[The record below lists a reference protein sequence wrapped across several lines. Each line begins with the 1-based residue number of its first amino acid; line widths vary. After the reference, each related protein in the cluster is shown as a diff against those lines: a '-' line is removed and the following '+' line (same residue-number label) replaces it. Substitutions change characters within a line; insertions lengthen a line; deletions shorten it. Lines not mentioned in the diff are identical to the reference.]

1 MKIAVVGAGAIGGL
15 LGARLSLAGED
26 VTFIAR
32 NRNLLAIE
40 QNGFRLIE
48 EDGREQHAP
57 SVRAYVDGAEVG
69 AQDAVL
75 LTVKAHQVRDVLPA
89 MQGLLGPATAVVTMI
104 NGLPWWYFQRL
115 AGPYLDRR
123 LESVDPDGAIGAA
136 IAAERVIGSVV
147 YPAAELVEPGLVRL
161 IEGNRF
167 TLGEPDGSRSARV
180 EALAQALM
188 RAGFK
193 APISRDIRAE
203 IWLKLWGN
211 LSFNPISAL
220 THATLED
227 ICRDPGGRAVVET
240 MMREAQQVAEKLGVR
255 FKISIAQR
263 IAGAQA
269 VGAHK
274 TSMLQDVEHGRP
286 LELEA
291 LIGSVVELGRIT
303 GVATPTIDAIYAVT
317 GLLARTLQARGA
329 GLAWPG

>member
-1 MKIAVVGAGAIGGL
+1 MKIAIVGAGAIGGL

-203 IWLKLWGN
+203 IW
-211 LSFNPISAL
+211 
-220 THATLED
+220 
-227 ICRDPGGRAVVET
+227 
-240 MMREAQQVAEKLGVR
+240 
-255 FKISIAQR
+255 
-263 IAGAQA
+263 
-269 VGAHK
+269 
-274 TSMLQDVEHGRP
+274 
-286 LELEA
+286 
-291 LIGSVVELGRIT
+291 
-303 GVATPTIDAIYAVT
+303 
-317 GLLARTLQARGA
+317 
-329 GLAWPG
+329 